1 MRILGKF
8 VKSVKL
14 AFLLPAGP
22 MDIVCPTATRKI
34 PRIRH
39 PRTLD
44 DRSHGLRQMGSRMS
58 AKGKRAAPFRK

>member
-39 PRTLD
+39 PEPWTIGAMDSGRWEVE
-44 DRSHGLRQMGSRMS
+44 
-58 AKGKRAAPFRK
+58 